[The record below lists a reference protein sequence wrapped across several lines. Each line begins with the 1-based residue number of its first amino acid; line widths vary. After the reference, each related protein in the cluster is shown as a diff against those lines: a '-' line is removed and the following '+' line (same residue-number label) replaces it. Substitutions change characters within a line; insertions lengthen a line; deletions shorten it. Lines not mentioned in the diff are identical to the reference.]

1 MLLITESTRVVA
13 SALALSFALSAMPA
27 RAAWQDVPD
36 SISLQ
41 QMGDKMAVN
50 GVPMTVRAFHT
61 SIPAEQ
67 VVQMVQDAWD
77 RNRDRTSVTRTSMP
91 PWTVLNQTIGTEHRS
106 FQIRASANG
115 GYEGFVA
122 LTSPALA
129 REPKPLIRL
138 PAEVTPVQ
146 IVDSVD
152 SGRSSQQ
159 IVAVS
164 KRSIDATGAA
174 LEASLKAAGWERHV
188 MKKNAKTLVFAANRN
203 GQEFDAILTAEKNGS
218 MVMMNIAD
226 QPKQ

>member
-1 MLLITESTRVVA
+1 MLLKLEAPRALAT
-13 SALALSFALSAMPA
+13 ALALAMALLAPPA
-27 RAAWQDVPD
+27 GAAWQDIPD
-36 SISLQ
+36 VIILQ
-41 QMGDKMAVN
+41 HMGDKMVVN
-50 GVPMTVRAFHT
+50 GTPMTIRAFHT
-61 SIPAEQ
+61 AMPAEK
-67 VVQMVQDAWD
+67 VVSLVQEAWD

-91 PWTVLNQTIGTEHRS
+91 PWTILNQTVGAEHRS
-106 FQIRASANG
+106 FQIKASPNG

-122 LTSPALA
+122 LTAPALA
-129 REPKPLIRL
+129 REPRPLIRL
-138 PAEVTPVQ
+138 PPGVTPVQ

-152 SGRSSQQ
+152 NGRNSQQ

-188 MKKNAKTLVFAANRN
+188 MKKNAGTLVFAANRK